1 MRRLVLMALTILAL
15 GSPAMAQTYPNHP
28 VRLIVPFGPGGAP
41 DVIARLIAQQL
52 TVQTGQSF
60 FVENRPGANGIT
72 GTDAV
77 AKAAPDGHTLL
88 VVSASFVVNPSIYRK
103 LPFDPI
109 KDFAPITNIC
119 SLDAFILTVTPSLP
133 ARTLAEFVALARKP
147 DSNLSYGSPGTGN
160 TLQLAAALLNARI
173 GASMVHVPYRSGA
186 DAVTALLA
194 GQIQVMFT
202 NSTLALAH
210 IEAGKLR
217 ALAYTGRTR
226 APDLPEVPTMAEA
239 GLDGMEI
246 DGGWFGAFAPA
257 GTPPEIVARLEQEI
271 AAALKMPALRER
283 LNTLALHPV
292 GNPSA
297 AFKPFVAREVKSYAE
312 MVRAAGIVPE

>member
-1 MRRLVLMALTILAL
+1 VLPSA
-15 GSPAMAQTYPNHP
+15 
-28 VRLIVPFGPGGAP
+28 PGDP
-41 DVIARLIAQQL
+41 TDLIARVLQPKMSERL
-52 TVQTGQSF
+52 GQP
-60 FVENRPGANGIT
+60 FVIENRPGGSGVIASA
-72 GTDAV
+72 AV

-103 LPFDPI
+103 LPFDPAR
-109 KDFAPITNIC
+109 DFAPITNIC

-133 ARTLAEFVALARKP
+133 ARTLAEFITLARKP

-160 TLQLAAALLNARI
+160 TLQLAGALLNARI

-217 ALAYTGRTR
+217 ALAYTGHAR
-226 APDLPEVPTMAEA
+226 APDLPQVPTMTEA
-239 GLDGMEI
+239 GLQGMEI

-257 GTPPEIVARLEQEI
+257 GTPPEIVAKLAREI
-271 AAALKMPALRER
+271 DAALKTPELRER
-283 LNTLALHPV
+283 FKTLALHPV
-292 GNPSA
+292 GNSPA
-297 AFKPFVAREVKSYAE
+297 AFAPFVAAEIKSYAE
-312 MVRAAGIVPE
+312 MVHAAGISPE